1 MERIRLQSDLSFSR
15 IIHGHWR
22 LADWNYSVKKR
33 IELIEQCLE
42 LGITTIDTA
51 NIYGKYTCEALFGE
65 ALALKPELRDKLEI
79 VTKCGIKLANEHNGV
94 HLNHYDSSKEHI
106 IESVERSLTYLQ
118 TDYIDVLLLHRPDVL
133 LNPEEVAEAFM
144 RLKQAGK
151 VKHFGVSNYL
161 PSQVEMLNAYLDV
174 PLVTNQIELS
184 ALYRD
189 HFENGVL
196 DQCIKEN
203 MPPMAWSP
211 LARGKLF
218 TGEDNQAIRVRQ
230 ALEQAAADMN
240 AQSIDEV
247 AYAWLMHHPAKI
259 MPIVGSGKMERIKA
273 AVHALS
279 LNISREQWYEIW
291 VASRGKNVD

>member
-1 MERIRLQSDLSFSR
+1 MERIELQSDLSFSR

-22 LADWNYSVKKR
+22 LADWNYSVKTR
-33 IELIEQCLE
+33 IDLIESNLE

-51 NIYGKYTCEALFGE
+51 NIYGNYTCEALFGE
-65 ALALKPELRDKLEI
+65 ALAQKSELREKLEI
-79 VTKCGIKLANEHNGV
+79 VTKCGIKLTNEKNGV
-94 HLNHYDSSKEHI
+94 HLNHYDSSKVHI
-106 IESVERSLTYLQ
+106 MESVEQSLKSLQ

-144 RLKQAGK
+144 RLKQSGK

-161 PSQVEMLNAYLDV
+161 PSQVDMLNEYLDV

-218 TGEDNQAIRVRQ
+218 TGEDNQAIRVRK
-230 ALEQAAADMN
+230 ALEKICANIN
-240 AQSIDEV
+240 AQNIDEV

-259 MPIVGSGKMERIKA
+259 MPIVGSGKIERIQA
-273 AVHALS
+273 AVNALS
-279 LNISREQWYEIW
+279 LELSREQWYEIW